1 MCEVENFTEWLHVH
15 GLRLET
21 AQAMVM
27 ELGIKNQELLQA
39 CTKSDSV
46 RAELFSFAKQKI
58 PFVMYAEFRNFV
70 ETFWQPQVVQPPES
84 AMMDIL
90 CAMLNKVSEEF
101 SSCAQKLSSSD
112 PPFMSLIG
120 DIEQQEKAETSKM
133 HGIKIE
139 DIYSLQP
146 EENGSTTQFGD
157 DLIREDDLQGRFA
170 SNPPR
175 ALSDIFVKGE
185 PCEVRKEIGVA
196 AFPMSDRSTESKK
209 KMTLLKHAVACPQ
222 GSSTETYNLSFC
234 KNNKP
239 KSSLFSQNYFQKVN
253 NLYKCLICGK
263 SFTQLGHMKYHLRIH
278 TGERP
283 YKCLICG
290 KSFAFTGN
298 LRIHM
303 RTHTGERPYTCS
315 VCGKRFRQSGHM
327 KVHMKSHIRATES
340 PYKCSVCGKG
350 FIEMNNMKKHMRVH
364 TGERPYVCSV
374 CGKDFAFS
382 GNLRVHMRTHT
393 GERPYNCSVCGKT
406 FKQLGHLK
414 VHMKSHTEIELG
426 TLNNNRRIGRVR
438 ENLNASH
445 SRTR

>member
-1 MCEVENFTEWLHVH
+1 MTAMYEVESFTEWLHVH

-27 ELGIKNQELLQA
+27 ELGIKNQELFQA
-39 CTKSDSV
+39 CTKSDSM

-70 ETFWQPQVVQPPES
+70 ETFWQPQVIQPPES
-84 AMMDIL
+84 ATMDIL

-112 PPFMSLIG
+112 PPLMSLIG
-120 DIEQQEKAETSKM
+120 DIGQQETAETSKM
-133 HGIKIE
+133 VGIKIE

-146 EENGSTTQFGD
+146 EEERPTTQYGD
-157 DLIREDDLQGRFA
+157 DAIREEHLQGRFA
-170 SNPPR
+170 SNPPMV
-175 ALSDIFVKGE
+175 LSEVYVKDQ
-185 PCEVRKEIGVA
+185 A
-196 AFPMSDRSTESKK
+196 TESKK
-209 KMTLLKHAVACPQ
+209 KTTLLKHTITHPE
-222 GSSTETYNLSFC
+222 GSSTETYKRSFC
-234 KNNKP
+234 KKNKQ
-239 KSSLFSQNYFQKVN
+239 KSNIFSQNYFHKIN
-253 NLYKCLICGK
+253 NLYKCLVCGK
-263 SFTQLGHMKYHLRIH
+263 SFTQLGHMNYHLRIH

-283 YKCLICG
+283 YTCVVCG

-315 VCGKRFRQSGHM
+315 VCGKCFRQSGHM
-327 KVHMKSHIRATES
+327 KVHMKSHIRERES

-350 FIEMNNMKKHMRVH
+350 FIEVNNMKKHMRVH

-414 VHMKSHTEIELG
+414 VHIKSHTVGVKLG
-426 TLNNNRRIGRVR
+426 MLNNNRRIGCVR
-438 ENLNASH
+438 EKLNVSQ
-445 SRTR
+445 SRTL